1 MFFIEKPD
9 KTVFNEKSNQIDFNV
24 KPDELAEKATTLRIG

>member
-9 KTVFNEKSNQIDFNV
+9 KIVFNEKSNQIDFND
-24 KPDELAEKATTLRIG
+24 KPDELAEKAKILRIG